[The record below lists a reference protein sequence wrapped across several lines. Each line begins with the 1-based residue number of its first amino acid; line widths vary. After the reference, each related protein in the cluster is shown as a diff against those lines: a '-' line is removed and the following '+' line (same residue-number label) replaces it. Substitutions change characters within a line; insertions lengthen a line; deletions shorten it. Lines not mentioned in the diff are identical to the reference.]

1 MRLKLDPTSRDPIY
15 RQLTEQVER
24 LVAGGE
30 LVDGDRLPSVREL
43 ALELRINPNTVAR
56 AYRDLEQEGVV
67 VRQHGR
73 GVFVA
78 PRAPELNDRQRQ
90 AVLEGPVDELLL
102 TAWKAGIDLDTV
114 VETVRRR
121 AAELL
126 AKEE

>member
-1 MRLKLDPTSRDPIY
+1 MRLHLDPTSRDPIY
-15 RQLTEQVER
+15 RQLVEQVER

-78 PRAPELNDRQRQ
+78 SRAPELSEQQRQ
-90 AVLEGPVDELLL
+90 ALLRGPTDELLL
-102 TAWKAGIDLDTV
+102 TAWKAGIELGTVIDTL
-114 VETVRRR
+114 RRR
-121 AAELL
+121 ADELL